1 MTQMVKLALK
11 DFKMVIINLLNI
23 IKDLME
29 NVNIVMR
36 EMEDIKKLRKT
47 SEDKKI

>member
-1 MTQMVKLALK
+1 MTQIVKLALK